1 LLGGQLAELLL
12 DRGIAL
18 RDLLERGGFEP
29 SRPFISRSFCGLRAI
44 SILSRA
50 LASVRSP
57 QKFCVGVRSPLLDD
71 GPTVPGNAARF
82 FGIQA
87 YYLSGPDRPRMRRF
101 SGPKTDAVV
110 GEAEFIGWVAAY
122 ANEHQKPRGLVT
134 GNSGSLRLAVRM
146 PDDGVSTAKVSS
158 LREAFS

>member
-1 LLGGQLAELLL
+1 VV
-12 DRGIAL
+12 
-18 RDLLERGGFEP
+18 ERGGFEP

-50 LASVRSP
+50 LASVRTP
-57 QKFCVGVRSPLLDD
+57 KKFCVGVRSPLLDD

-87 YYLSGPDRPRMRRF
+87 YYLGGPNRPRMRRF
-101 SGPKTDAVV
+101 SEPKTAAVV

-122 ANEHQKPRGLVT
+122 ANEHAKPHRGLVT

-146 PDDGVSTAKVSS
+146 PEDGVSTARYRVFEKSS
-158 LREAFS
+158 AKHEGC